1 MQRGAFSWG
10 PIQLISGRGMIG
22 REIGRTASR
31 ASCRP
36 LTSAM
41 GSTRICA
48 RESADCFTKLR
59 EVSRKFAQIRAVV
72 TRCLAS
78 QARHKLGAPSGLFAC
93 AKRGRIVTGGTNFL
107 RSKAGKE
114 ENRIGKDHGF
124 NHEIREP
131 YRMDTDASLI
141 MRRFGGGG
149 FDAVELG
156 GFDGLGKALL
166 EGGHFDELAGLLEDD
181 LVKLIVLMLQ

>member
-1 MQRGAFSWG
+1 
-10 PIQLISGRGMIG
+10 
-22 REIGRTASR
+22 
-31 ASCRP
+31 
-36 LTSAM
+36 
-41 GSTRICA
+41 
-48 RESADCFTKLR
+48 
-59 EVSRKFAQIRAVV
+59 
-72 TRCLAS
+72 
-78 QARHKLGAPSGLFAC
+78 
-93 AKRGRIVTGGTNFL
+93 L

-181 LVKLIVLMLQ
+181 LVKLIVLMLQVGEVRFQFFNALGEFFVHVESVMVLCRKAKTVLS